1 MTPMIEET
9 DAKNGSGNGEHQPR
23 SMVQL
28 SERCFCASVKADG
41 SAIKKEAQSIND
53 ILGQVKE
60 SSISWVD
67 YFLDDFEK
75 DAPQAAMAAGFSE
88 ALVKALIKNTRS
100 GYEDFENEMGIL
112 MPAILA
118 KGFDVQLN
126 PILILIKENLI
137 LSLHTTEVKRFFR
150 LRRYAETHLKKLPK
164 KMKKT
169 DKITSLLIRII
180 DENNNRNFEH
190 LLEIEEQGDKL
201 SEYLADPN
209 APRSKIGKEIHG
221 MKHALMV
228 YLSGQ
233 WATLDALNELRYGD
247 ADLITDDKKL
257 LEKLTL
263 IVTQVNSQIGLTE
276 HLSEVLASGLE
287 VVQTIYNNQ
296 LQIFNN
302 RLALLVSY
310 LTIIGTALL
319 VPNTIATA
327 LSSPVF
333 NLGTQDEGWYITL
346 LVAST
351 IVSAAGA
358 WLIVKKMNLLP
369 IQPE

>member
-1 MTPMIEET
+1 MKEET
-9 DAKNGSGNGEHQPR
+9 DAVNGNGNGE
-23 SMVQL
+23 QL
-28 SERCFCASVKADG
+28 QSSTVELRERCFCASIKANG
-41 SAIKKEAQSIND
+41 LAIRMEAPNVND
-53 ILGQVKE
+53 ILTQVKE
-60 SSISWVD
+60 SSIAWVD

-75 DAPQAAMAAGFSE
+75 DSPKAAMTIGFSE
-88 ALVKALIKNTRS
+88 SLVKTLIKNMRS
-100 GYEDFENEMGIL
+100 GYEDFGNEMGIL

-137 LSLHTTEVKRFFR
+137 LTLHTTEVKRFFR

-164 KMKKT
+164 TMKKT

-201 SEYLADPN
+201 SEYLSDPN
-209 APRSKIGKEIHG
+209 SQRSKLGKEIHD
-221 MKHALMV
+221 MKHALVV

-233 WATLDALNELRYGD
+233 WATLDALNALRYGD

-302 RLALLVSY
+302 KLALLVGY

-333 NLGTQDEGWYITL
+333 QLGPQDESWYIAL
-346 LVAST
+346 LAAST
-351 IVSAAGA
+351 IISSIGA
-358 WLIVKKMNLLP
+358 WLIVKKLNLLP
-369 IQPE
+369 QHPA